1 MKTRNV
7 FKLDN
12 ETVTLT
18 ILDVTPVNGE
28 KPEKPEVLVERK
40 FNLDEIPD
48 QLEDGEG
55 LSSLKAY
62 GLSSILQDRCSDMTD
77 SKLGPHATSTKEL
90 AEMRSEAYDDV
101 FQVLASGKMRKE
113 RASGGKTATVDS
125 YFAEGFARFLQSQG
139 KDVDATTAATILN
152 SRSAEER
159 KALRKHEKIAGFVA
173 EAKREASEAAK
184 GINLEALLG

>member
-18 ILDVTPVNGE
+18 ILDVTPINGE
-28 KPEKPEVLVERK
+28 KPEKPEVLVERMFK
-40 FNLDEIPD
+40 LDEIPD

-77 SKLGPHATSTKEL
+77 SKLAPHATSTKEL
-90 AEMRSEAYDDV
+90 ADMRSEAYDDV

-113 RASGGKTATVDS
+113 RASGGKASTVDS

-139 KDVDATTAATILN
+139 KEVDATTASTILN
-152 SRSAEER
+152 SRNAEER
-159 KALRKHEKIAGFVA
+159 KALRKHEKIAGFIA

-184 GINLEALLG
+184 GIDLDSLLG